1 MRAAGDAA
9 KPVELMQED
18 ESEPVELQQQPPP
31 NYQFTPLQTVPTYQV
46 CHKKEKSRACV
57 RVRARVLVHVSNF
70 MEGLC

>member
-31 NYQFTPLQTVPTYQV
+31 NYQFTPLQTVPTYQAR
-46 CHKKEKSRACV
+46 HLKKKNPGHACACV
-57 RVRARVLVHVSNF
+57 PAY
-70 MEGLC
+70 LCM

>member
-31 NYQFTPLQTVPTYQV
+31 NYQFTPLQTVPTYQAR
-46 CHKKEKSRACV
+46 HKKKSRACV
-57 RVRARVLVHVSNF
+57 RVRARVLVK
-70 MEGLC
+70 

>member
-31 NYQFTPLQTVPTYQV
+31 NYQFTPLQTVPTYQAR
-46 CHKKEKSRACV
+46 HKKKIQGMRARACPRTCKV
-57 RVRARVLVHVSNF
+57 IS
-70 MEGLC
+70 C

>member
-31 NYQFTPLQTVPTYQV
+31 NYQFTPLQTVPTYEAR
-46 CHKKEKSRACV
+46 HKKKNPGHACACV
-57 RVRARVLVHVSNF
+57 RVRARVLVK
-70 MEGLC
+70 